1 MGGTGGTGGGGA
13 GGTVELYGSA
23 VYAGSATVNTSS
35 GDMTLG
41 FDGQLLIGSNTPIS
55 MPTEQGVGNVYST
68 TGPTTTNPFISG
80 SQNSTPLIAGLSGGA
95 ESFGLIPT
103 GSSLYNE
110 LTASGG
116 ELFTA
121 IANAPANALVA
132 VLRESIP
139 TSYQDQYSGYDLV
152 LYVNLINMNLAGP
165 ELGVTQGSVNTNFEP
180 ALEYD
185 SLANATGQ
193 QTIQAIPADGIFAI
207 LVPSTDPAGGQYVNA
222 ALSGSASNI
231 SGQPLVAGSPNY
243 ITIASPANVGPYLP
257 GLQAITVSPD
267 GQRTYALSVAKNQLV
282 VTDNNL
288 NELQVIGLNGLTS
301 ASQVVLSPDLKDL
314 YVTEPGIGNVIVF
327 ARNTSSGVLTPTPV
341 QTVFVGT
348 NLTAALAIN
357 NAGTQVAL
365 GGSGGLKE
373 YVRNSNGTLS
383 FSNSA
388 FQTNSIT
395 GVADVAYSQDGT
407 DLYAVSPTTS
417 TFAAFVAS
425 NLSFGPDVS
434 FSGSTNGMVGAS
446 NIAVSHDDQYIYVI
460 GRAGPDARGHPPPQL
475 RKLVHYPG
483 PRTRCERR
491 RRTGGRQRRARLQR
505 FQSGPPRAG

>member
-1 MGGTGGTGGGGA
+1 M
-13 GGTVELYGSA
+13 
-23 VYAGSATVNTSS
+23 
-35 GDMTLG
+35 
-41 FDGQLLIGSNTPIS
+41 
-55 MPTEQGVGNVYST
+55 
-68 TGPTTTNPFISG
+68 
-80 SQNSTPLIAGLSGGA
+80 
-95 ESFGLIPT
+95 
-103 GSSLYNE
+103 
-110 LTASGG
+110 
-116 ELFTA
+116 
-121 IANAPANALVA
+121 
-132 VLRESIP
+132 
-139 TSYQDQYSGYDLV
+139 
-152 LYVNLINMNLAGP
+152 
-165 ELGVTQGSVNTNFEP
+165 
-180 ALEYD
+180 
-185 SLANATGQ
+185 
-193 QTIQAIPADGIFAI
+193 
-207 LVPSTDPAGGQYVNA
+207 
-222 ALSGSASNI
+222 
-231 SGQPLVAGSPNY
+231 
-243 ITIASPANVGPYLP
+243 
-257 GLQAITVSPD
+257 
-267 GQRTYALSVAKNQLV
+267 AKNQLV

-395 GVADVAYSQDGT
+395 GVADVAYSQDGI

-460 GRAGPDARGHPPPQL
+460 GAPGQTLAVIHHPNFGNWFITQVLEQGVNGVGGLVDANGVLVSNDSSPGHPEQDEYVYVTGGSGNSLAVFQRQPNGTLLPVQVLRGTPSLDDVSAIAEDGSGDVYVTSQPGIGIGGIGTFVPTPPIFITAASLVGQYGDDHRRQYL
-475 RKLVHYPG
+475 RGGSAGDH
-483 PRTRCERR
+483 RR
-491 RRTGGRQRRARLQR
+491 RCG
-505 FQSGPPRAG
+505 